1 MRFLKIEVLTLFL
14 LVHIDRG
21 GHRRSLTSTEVP
33 TTENEARTVSSTLLH
48 SVEVAEKAF
57 VDAVRDEVDIL
68 FHDRDHEHARS
79 LDNAKVTTVS
89 AKTTTIKKVVPYEEG
104 KEMTDLDLFT
114 FDHYPYAWG
123 IH

>member
-1 MRFLKIEVLTLFL
+1 LTELPAP
-14 LVHIDRG
+14 V
-21 GHRRSLTSTEVP
+21 
-33 TTENEARTVSSTLLH
+33 NEARTVSSTIRH

-79 LDNAKVTTVS
+79 LDNSKVTEVS
-89 AKTTTIKKVVPYEEG
+89 AKTTIKKVVPASYEEG
-104 KEMTDLDLFT
+104 KIMTDLEYFT
-114 FDHYPYAWG
+114 FDHFPYAWG